1 LDRYIH
7 PALSEVEQNA
17 FFNLRKG
24 EGKPLCPIS
33 HNAHQSSAGEKRM
46 QIERVPGKNKNDK
59 VFLYALSTCAWCKMT
74 KQFLKDNDVE
84 FEYVDVDKCSDE
96 DLDEIRQDILSKGG
110 SLSYP
115 VIIVND
121 KTLINGF
128 RKDKIKEIL
137 GI

>member
-1 LDRYIH
+1 MK
-7 PALSEVEQNA
+7 VE
-17 FFNLRKG
+17 K
-24 EGKPLCPIS
+24 
-33 HNAHQSSAGEKRM
+33 
-46 QIERVPGKNKNDK
+46 VPGKNRKDK

-84 FEYVDVDKCSDE
+84 FEYVDVDKCEDE
-96 DLDEIRQDILSKGG
+96 DLDKIKKEILGKGG

-115 VIIVND
+115 IIIVND

-128 RKDKIKEIL
+128 RKDKIKETL